1 MKIIRATH
9 LGMCF
14 GVRDAITLAR
24 RTAAQQSVTV
34 LGQLVHNQG
43 VLEQLHREGVRF
55 AESPDEVRTD
65 AIMITAHGASD
76 KRLTAA
82 RLTGKKVIE
91 ATCPLVHYAHRELRM
106 LLVTGYHPVIIGQR
120 GHVEVNGLTEDLDEC
135 DIILT
140 EDDVA
145 QMIERP
151 KFGVVAQTTQ
161 PIDRVRRLTDSLRRR
176 FPKSEVL
183 LQDTVC
189 RPTKERQ
196 QAAVDLAQQC
206 EVVVVIGGSNS
217 NNTRELVQTCL
228 KHCKRVHHIQSSAQ
242 LEENWFSA
250 DDIVGIT
257 AGTSTPDWIIDGVV
271 QALKSLEQ
279 KVTSSTE
286 LAAAAH

>member
-24 RTAAQQSVTV
+24 QVARQETVTV
-34 LGQLVHNQG
+34 LGQLVHNQS

-55 AESPDEVRTD
+55 ADQPDKIQTD
-65 AIMITAHGASD
+65 TLMITAHGASD
-76 KRLTAA
+76 RRLTAA
-82 RLTGKKVIE
+82 RLTGKRVIE

-120 GHVEVNGLTEDLDEC
+120 GHVEVNGLTEDLNEC
-135 DIILT
+135 DIVLT
-140 EDDVA
+140 EEDVG

-151 KFGVVAQTTQ
+151 KFGIIAQTTQ
-161 PIDRVRRLTDSLRRR
+161 PIDRVHRLTDLIRQR
-176 FPKSEVL
+176 FPKAEVL

-206 EVVVVIGGSNS
+206 DVVVVIGGNNS

-228 KHCKRVHHIQSSAQ
+228 KHCERVHHIQSAAQ
-242 LEENWFSA
+242 LEDQWFSA
-250 DDIVGIT
+250 NDVVGIT
-257 AGTSTPDWIIDGVV
+257 AGTSTPDWIIDGVIKDLE
-271 QALKSLEQ
+271 AIEQ
-279 KVTSSTE
+279 KFTAATE